1 MKRNNC
7 AETVDRM
14 QRGVAW
20 GMLLCG
26 ITYLVIIAEDLTPKG
41 TLNNILD
48 MITMAGVVV
57 TMGITLVAIWPA
69 LKQKMSGQLN
79 RSKEPESFLS
89 GAMLE
94 SFKNG
99 WIASTLSIV
108 VLLSV
113 SSRLELLELPIRFY
127 FTALFAIA
135 VLSVSISFFWLTRE
149 DDLES
154 MEE

>member
-1 MKRNNC
+1 MKQNNC

-26 ITYLVIIAEDLTPKG
+26 ITYLIIIAEDLTPKG

-57 TMGITLVAIWPA
+57 TMVTILVAFWPA

>member
-1 MKRNNC
+1 MKQNNC

-26 ITYLVIIAEDLTPKG
+26 ITYLFIIAEDFTPKG
-41 TLNNILD
+41 TLNNVLD
-48 MITMAGVVV
+48 MITMGGVVI
-57 TMGITLVAIWPA
+57 TMAVILVAIWPS
-69 LKQKMSGQLN
+69 LTQKLGGQLAGA
-79 RSKEPESFLS
+79 KEPEGFVS
-89 GAMLE
+89 GAMLV

-99 WIASTLSIV
+99 WIATTLSIT
-108 VLLSV
+108 VLLSF
-113 SSRLELLELPIRFY
+113 SSRLELLELPVRLY
-127 FTALFAIA
+127 FTSLFAIA
-135 VLSVSISFFWLTRE
+135 VLSVSLSFFWLTRE